1 MQFDTVTVS
10 LVALLAGLIGY
21 VVGALRVAWA
31 APEAATPIR
40 PLRRRERDD
49 LIALLADG
57 DTVEAIRL
65 LREVTGAD
73 LASAHSEIERLRQEL
88 DAPPRRLS

>member
-1 MQFDTVTVS
+1 MQFDTLTVT

-31 APEAATPIR
+31 APEAAAPIR
-40 PLRRRERDD
+40 ALRRRERDD
-49 LIALLADG
+49 LIALLAADDSDG
-57 DTVEAIRL
+57 AIRL
-65 LREVTGAD
+65 LREFTGAD
-73 LASAHSEIERLRQEL
+73 LASAHAEVERLRQEL